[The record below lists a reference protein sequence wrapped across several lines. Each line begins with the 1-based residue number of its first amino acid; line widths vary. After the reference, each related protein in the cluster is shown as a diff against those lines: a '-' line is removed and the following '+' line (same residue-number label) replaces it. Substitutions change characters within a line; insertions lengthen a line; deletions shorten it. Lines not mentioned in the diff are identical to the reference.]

1 MYDIPPVVAN
11 STRTNR
17 CGSIIRPASTPHR
30 ALPCLSPAKTH
41 QQNFE
46 KKINFSV
53 WVARQLIKFAVPP
66 HRFIIF
72 PQNSAFFHRPNQQT
86 TGKFEYSAANWRG
99 SNATRFKTSDEF
111 HSNEGIISSLIEL
124 NWTSFDR
131 S

>member
-17 CGSIIRPASTPHR
+17 CGSIIRTASTPHR

-72 PQNSAFFHRPNQQT
+72 LQSSNIFCRPNKQIT
-86 TGKFEYSAANWRG
+86 ANFEYSAANGRG
-99 SNATRFKTSDEF
+99 SHVTRFKESDDF
-111 HSNEGIISSLIEL
+111 RLK
-124 NWTSFDR
+124 
-131 S
+131 